1 MCIFNRS
8 RAATVIA
15 LLFGTVTVL
24 CAPAPQNGQ
33 LVTYPPLPWN
43 GGGYTMPG
51 GNPDTFPTG
60 IHGGG
65 YPFNGNGIWI
75 DQLQLSA
82 NCSIKDD
89 VLYVNGVSK
98 GYLTPQQQIEL
109 QQFQEEAMNW
119 SEAFITI
126 IEKDDV
132 LYVNGVS
139 KGYLTPQQ
147 QIELQQFQEEAMN
160 WSEAFITI
168 IEKQVVQGLGGIFG
182 EGSTMHIFQPHA
194 DQSNTQQMQYPTTYQ
209 PGSIPSLPP
218 FPEFPPFCK

>member
-1 MCIFNRS
+1 
-8 RAATVIA
+8 
-15 LLFGTVTVL
+15 
-24 CAPAPQNGQ
+24 
-33 LVTYPPLPWN
+33 
-43 GGGYTMPG
+43 MPG

-82 NCSIKDD
+82 NCSI
-89 VLYVNGVSK
+89 
-98 GYLTPQQQIEL
+98 
-109 QQFQEEAMNW
+109 
-119 SEAFITI
+119 
-126 IEKDDV
+126 KDDV